1 MMNPF
6 QTRFAAIVQNE
17 VLLNA
22 KRVAPY
28 ALMILFAAY
37 AVLLWGRGPALALGW
52 ATNSDFYI
60 ARNLLGFSFLALP
73 ILDAIIMGEPVIR
86 DFRLGIEPLVFSMP
100 LNRAQYLFG
109 KFFGNFFVLVCC
121 QAVFPL
127 TLLVLQAFRTSQ
139 MIVLPVRVFPYFK
152 HFFFFVVITHL
163 ALAGFYLTV
172 GTLPRNSKIV
182 YGLAACFYPLFI
194 AYGLLLLKGL
204 APRWRILFDP
214 FLLSAGPSNNGFG
227 NSADFLNQYVVSYT
241 PDMIW
246 NRVLLTLS
254 TAVCLGFLYLRFT
267 TAERSRKDGQSST
280 LNLSASAET
289 VAYDAE
295 SFQEEPLADAAGS
308 GLYHHRAI
316 VPARSLPNQENKTEH
331 KVISSIRRFT
341 AIAYNEVLLNSKR
354 VAPYAIAILCGG
366 NALLWWGWGPAT
378 GHGWAVNA
386 DFFIAGVLPVYSFM
400 TLPLFTAL
408 FMAYPVIKDFRAGID
423 PLIFSKPVSRAAY
436 LLGKF
441 FGNFFVLACCQS
453 AFVVTWFVLQAVP
466 KQGVI
471 TQQWK
476 VIPYIKHFLVFVV
489 ISHLGLA
496 AFYFAVGALTRNA
509 KIVYG
514 LGVAFYPLYI
524 AYQKV
529 LLSNLPWRWRL
540 ALDPLVM
547 NRGGKFH
554 AIPSEVMNHLV
565 VVYEPD
571 LIVNRA
577 MMILLAA
584 ICLTIL
590 YVRFTIAERP
600 GKVEKFSVLNLST
613 AAEGVYYPESSPAT
627 RLDEFEKPDYKASMF
642 FPRVTVPE
650 VTRVNEGIRANVN
663 KLIAALG
670 VEFRLLRA
678 ERSLIILMPL
688 AIFLSILD
696 LAFFRVVPEVSYS
709 DTYASGTAKALL
721 LFLVGMTVFY
731 TGEAMHRDRE
741 VSIEPVLWATPA
753 PNNVLLLSKFLATL
767 LLALSL
773 IVLVG
778 LTAIVIQIIRGH
790 TPIEVQSFL
799 ITYSVILLPS
809 LIFLTAISIALN
821 VFLRNR
827 YVVYMVS
834 IGTGAGLFYLYSI
847 GHNHWLY
854 NPLLYQ
860 LWNYAELTGAG
871 NNQARIFMQRLYCLG
886 IATACLSLAHVFF
899 QRKSTTGLI
908 TAGRLNGN
916 GWSLLITIASV
927 AIAVI
932 AGSLIVT

>member
-1 MMNPF
+1 
-6 QTRFAAIVQNE
+6 
-17 VLLNA
+17 
-22 KRVAPY
+22 
-28 ALMILFAAY
+28 
-37 AVLLWGRGPALALGW
+37 
-52 ATNSDFYI
+52 
-60 ARNLLGFSFLALP
+60 
-73 ILDAIIMGEPVIR
+73 
-86 DFRLGIEPLVFSMP
+86 
-100 LNRAQYLFG
+100 
-109 KFFGNFFVLVCC
+109 
-121 QAVFPL
+121 
-127 TLLVLQAFRTSQ
+127 
-139 MIVLPVRVFPYFK
+139 
-152 HFFFFVVITHL
+152 
-163 ALAGFYLTV
+163 
-172 GTLPRNSKIV
+172 
-182 YGLAACFYPLFI
+182 
-194 AYGLLLLKGL
+194 
-204 APRWRILFDP
+204 
-214 FLLSAGPSNNGFG
+214 
-227 NSADFLNQYVVSYT
+227 
-241 PDMIW
+241 
-246 NRVLLTLS
+246 
-254 TAVCLGFLYLRFT
+254 
-267 TAERSRKDGQSST
+267 
-280 LNLSASAET
+280 ET

-331 KVISSIRRFT
+331 KVISSIRTFA

-354 VAPYAIAILCGG
+354 VAPYAMALLCGG

-408 FMAYPVIKDFRAGID
+408 FMADPVIRDFRAGID

-529 LLSNLPWRWRL
+529 LLSSLPWRWKL

-554 AIPSEVMNHLV
+554 AIPDEVMNHLV

-577 MMILLAA
+577 VMILMAA

-590 YVRFTIAERP
+590 YVRFAMAERP
-600 GKVEKFSVLNLST
+600 GKIETFSVLNLST
-613 AAEGVYYPESSPAT
+613 AAEGVYYPESSPVT
-627 RLDEFEKPDYKASMF
+627 RLDEFEKPDYKATAL
-642 FPRVTVPE
+642 FPHVPVPE
-650 VTRVNEGIRANVN
+650 VTRVNEGIRANVS

-696 LAFFRVVPEVSYS
+696 LAFYQVVPEVSYS
-709 DTYASGTAKALL
+709 ATYASGTAKGLL

-741 VSIEPVLWATPA
+741 ARIEPVLWAAPA

-767 LLALSL
+767 LLTLSL

-778 LTAIVIQIIRGH
+778 LIAIVIQIIRGH
-790 TPIEVQSFL
+790 TPIEVQPFL

-809 LIFLTAISIALN
+809 LISLTAISIALN
-821 VFLRNR
+821 VFLRNK
-827 YVVYMVS
+827 YLVYMVS